1 MNTSRVVLFPQVVS
15 VIGFFFWPFVE
26 RTMPP
31 PLVYRKE
38 KVTIFESSWEEETM
52 VIIFIVYYAFFGNV
66 PTSYCYYPLFGVADA
81 TSRHMDNMTFAQLP
95 VAASH
100 ADWLT

>member
-15 VIGFFFWPFVE
+15 VIGIFFWPFVE

-38 KVTIFESSWEEETM
+38 KVTIFESS
-52 VIIFIVYYAFFGNV
+52 IFWKCANALLLLSFI
-66 PTSYCYYPLFGVADA
+66 GVAVA